1 MKSAATPLPPGI
13 ARPPRP
19 GSLETAAEPAALP
32 PGRPAAARFAGPA
45 AGVLLA
51 ALWVLLYP
59 HTPDLAGQVYRV
71 DLFRRLG
78 FVVWD
83 EHWYAGHHLP
93 AYSLIFPPLG
103 SLLGIRVLGAS
114 AVILSCVLFERLA
127 GRAYGKAARWG
138 AVFFAVAAVG
148 DVWAGRVTFALGVS
162 VALAAALALGRG
174 RPVLA
179 SVLSLACAA
188 ASPVAALLL
197 GLAALALS
205 LHERS
210 VRALLVLALPAGVLV
225 VVLALLF
232 PEGGYEPYPIT
243 SFAATAVVMLLFLW
257 ALPARERLLRIGG
270 VLYLLAC
277 AACLLVHTPVGSNI
291 ERLGVLLAGPLL
303 LCALAA
309 EREQTGARAARG
321 ALIAALALCAAGV
334 WVLWGPVRETAAV
347 SASPATSA
355 AYYVPLERF
364 IATQPGPL
372 RIEVPLTRSHWEAA
386 LLAPSVSLARGWEKQ
401 LEMRYD
407 RALLS
412 HGLTAGSYRRWLD
425 EQAVAL
431 VALPDVPLDPSSA
444 REGDLIRAGLP
455 YLREI
460 YTSAHWRVFR
470 VIGATPIAT
479 GPGRLAAMG
488 HDSFALRATG
498 AGSFLVRVHY
508 TRYMTLTQGSGC
520 VGSAPGG
527 WTRVSVDGP
536 GVYVVSARFSL
547 SRALGAGA
555 TCQRR
560 AS

>member
-1 MKSAATPLPPGI
+1 M
-13 ARPPRP
+13 
-19 GSLETAAEPAALP
+19 PA
-32 PGRPAAARFAGPA
+32 GRLGAARLAGPA
-45 AGVLLA
+45 VGVLLV

-59 HTPDLAGQVYRV
+59 RTPDLAGQVYRV
-71 DLFRRLG
+71 DLFRQFG

-103 SLLGIRVLGAS
+103 SVLGIRALGAA
-114 AVILSCVLFERLA
+114 AVIVSCVLFERLA
-127 GRAYGKAARWG
+127 GQAYGNAVRWG

-162 VALAAALALGRG
+162 VALAAALALARG
-174 RPVLA
+174 RPALA
-179 SVLSLACAA
+179 FVLSLACAA
-188 ASPVAALLL
+188 TSPVAALLL

-210 VRALLVLALPAGVLV
+210 ARALLVLTLPAGALV
-225 VVLALLF
+225 IALALMF

-243 SFAATAVVMLLFLW
+243 SFAATAAVVLLFLW
-257 ALPARERLLRIGG
+257 ALPPSERLLRTGG

-277 AACLLVHTPVGSNI
+277 LACLLVHSPVGSNI
-291 ERLGVLLAGPLL
+291 ERFGVLLAGPLL

-309 EREQTGARAARG
+309 ERGRVGVRG
-321 ALIAALALCAAGV
+321 PRGTLIAALALCAAGV

-347 SASPATSA
+347 SGSPATSA

-364 IATQPGPL
+364 IASRPGPV
-372 RIEVPLTRSHWEAA
+372 RVEVPLTRSHWEAA
-386 LLAPSVSLARGWEKQ
+386 LLAPTVSLARGWEKQ

-407 RALLS
+407 RVLLN
-412 HGLTAGSYRRWLD
+412 HGLTAASYRRWLG
-425 EQAVAL
+425 EQAVSI

-444 REGDLIRAGLP
+444 QEGELIRGGLP
-455 YLREI
+455 YLREV
-460 YTSAHWRVFR
+460 YASAHWRVFQ

-479 GPGRLAAMG
+479 GPGRLTAMG
-488 HDSFALRATG
+488 HDWFALRSSRAG
-498 AGSFLVRVHY
+498 AFLVRVHY

-520 VGSAPGG
+520 VTSAPGG
-527 WTRVSVDGP
+527 WTRVSVNGP
-536 GVYVVSARFSL
+536 GMHVVTARFSL
-547 SRALGAGA
+547 SHALGVGA
-555 TCQRR
+555 MCEHR